1 MADKKRAPK
10 LQRLPSR
17 IAAQPDRI
25 KTLNT
30 TPGATRRTTGGAW
43 MRTRARILR
52 RDGYRCQCADCKAS
66 GRIREA
72 TEVDHIE
79 PLELGG
85 ADADANLQAI
95 HPECHRAKSARETAA
110 RFGKP
115 AR

>member
-1 MADKKRAPK
+1 MATKKPGPK
-10 LQRLPSR
+10 LARLPSR
-17 IAAQPDRI
+17 IAAQPARI
-25 KTLNT
+25 KSLDV

-72 TEVDHIE
+72 TEVDHVT
-79 PLELGG
+79 PLEVGG